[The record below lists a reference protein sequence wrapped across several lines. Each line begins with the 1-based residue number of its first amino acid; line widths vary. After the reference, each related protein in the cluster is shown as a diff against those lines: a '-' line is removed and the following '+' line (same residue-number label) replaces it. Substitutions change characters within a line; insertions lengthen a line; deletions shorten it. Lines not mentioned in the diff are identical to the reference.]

1 MLIKTIDLI
10 CISEGAKALKQ
21 KTVLFKNNMLYGL
34 DNINGY
40 LIYTSLVGKIQ
51 DDFSYDQ
58 GIIINQRELSSFIK
72 SILSES
78 EFNIN
83 DYGNTILETSLGEQL
98 HVTRNIQLS
107 NMVDRK
113 VREILSLSYG
123 SEQEITNNILGLF
136 SMKKGDGTM
145 YYIHEYNN
153 IKYFITLFSGLLP
166 LNKADK
172 VFIRIFDNGNSFVS
186 NFIVR
191 KKKFELFI
199 YVAYLKV

>member
-40 LIYTSLVGKIQ
+40 LIYTSLVGKLQ
-51 DDFSYDQ
+51 DDFSYDS
-58 GIIINQRELSSFIK
+58 GIIINQRELSAFIK

-83 DYGNTILETSLGEQL
+83 DYGDTILETSLGEQL
-98 HVTRNIQLS
+98 HVTRNIRLS
-107 NMVDRK
+107 NMVDYK
-113 VREILSLSYG
+113 VGEILSLSYG
-123 SEQEITNNILGLF
+123 NEQEITNNILDLF

-145 YYIHEYNN
+145 YYVHQCNN
-153 IKYFITLFSGLLP
+153 SKYFMTLFSGLLP

-172 VFIRIFDNGNSFVS
+172 VFIRIFDNGNSFIS

-199 YVAYLKV
+199 YVVYLKV